1 MVKEYFKS
9 LSNISTNSVDSGYSD
24 DEITEDQDL
33 GGVIPRT
40 FTSSSSLFHP
50 QLLIRYHTCKSIE
63 KLNKIMKTPKSSHP
77 CALLQRSATM
87 KIQNPDDELDL
98 DEYTELENDIIDY
111 CEEFWCEPIQ
121 PIVRL
126 PAD

>member
-33 GGVIPRT
+33 G
-40 FTSSSSLFHP
+40 
-50 QLLIRYHTCKSIE
+50 
-63 KLNKIMKTPKSSHP
+63 
-77 CALLQRSATM
+77 ATM

-126 PAD
+126 PQD